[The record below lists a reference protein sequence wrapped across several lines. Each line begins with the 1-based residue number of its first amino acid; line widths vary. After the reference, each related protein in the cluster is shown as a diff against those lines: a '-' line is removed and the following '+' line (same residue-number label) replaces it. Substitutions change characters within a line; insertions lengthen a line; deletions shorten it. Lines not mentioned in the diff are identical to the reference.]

1 MKLWSAIWRSSLV
14 FLAVCIIQSVAG
26 ALLLSNIKM
35 PAAPHFMQWM
45 LLANALVVASLA
57 FVAYRSD
64 LRGWRLGATMATIP
78 FVIACVNLVEAV
90 VFLTG
95 FPMQWAR
102 LFGYFLGCAAL
113 VMPVWMLL
121 LGKRFEASPEHFH
134 PISSKPTGER
144 IWKFVVSDIAY
155 CFLYLTAGMIIFPWV
170 KDFYATQHIPAM
182 TTIIALQLLLRGPIF
197 ILMCLALVRILGLPR
212 LGGAVAVGAVF
223 TIVSGI
229 APLLTPNAFFPDSV
243 RYAHMCEVTTSNF
256 VFGAI
261 VAWLWGQP
269 TFAHAPALHQAA

>member
-45 LLANALVVASLA
+45 LLANSLVVASLA

-64 LRGWRLGATMATIP
+64 LRGWRLGVTMAAIP

-102 LFGYFLGCAAL
+102 LFGYFLVSAVL

-121 LGKRFEASPEHFH
+121 FGKRSSLSLSTFNPSFPSPWANGSGSSWCR
-134 PISSKPTGER
+134 IS
-144 IWKFVVSDIAY
+144 
-155 CFLYLTAGMIIFPWV
+155 LT
-170 KDFYATQHIPAM
+170 
-182 TTIIALQLLLRGPIF
+182 
-197 ILMCLALVRILGLPR
+197 
-212 LGGAVAVGAVF
+212 VF
-223 TIVSGI
+223 
-229 APLLTPNAFFPDSV
+229 F
-243 RYAHMCEVTTSNF
+243 TS
-256 VFGAI
+256 
-261 VAWLWGQP
+261 QP
-269 TFAHAPALHQAA
+269 G